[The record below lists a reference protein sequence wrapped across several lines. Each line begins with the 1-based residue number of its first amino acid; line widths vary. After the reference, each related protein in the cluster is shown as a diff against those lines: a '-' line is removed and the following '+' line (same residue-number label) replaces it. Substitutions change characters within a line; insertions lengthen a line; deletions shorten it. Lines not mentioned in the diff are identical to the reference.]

1 MNCNDEYIVKLCK
14 ASIYDKVPEKPKVTL
29 DWNYIYN
36 KSVEQ
41 NIAGLLFVAVSRLE
55 AEFQPDNKLME
66 KWNSAMFSTILT
78 MSNRYNEFFRIN
90 KLMQDNG
97 ITFIGLKGCVVRNL
111 YPVPEL
117 RTMGDFDILTQKKN
131 LSRIADIFRS
141 QGYAIEDYF
150 FGINVDSAK
159 AHWEIFITTE
169 EEIKVNTKKWDEIFF
184 GNQEEND
191 ICNTLKPTYFLAHM
205 IIHTARHFMQQG
217 AGIRNLLDIALY
229 INKFRDDIDFKAI
242 ETICKEQNY
251 FKIYCY
257 ILNSVNLYFDVNI
270 SNIIYSKVNC
280 DKFIEY
286 MLLNGVFGKNDNVLI
301 RQIALDEDK
310 DKRKWIRLFFPSVQ
324 ALKNRYKY
332 LRKFPF
338 LLPIAWI
345 QRIIYGRFNKKVTFL
360 QMFKSTSEAFDF
372 SDERIKRLGELGLDN
387 KH

>member
-14 ASIYDKVPEKPKVTL
+14 ASIYDKIPESPKVTL

-41 NIAGLLFVAVSRLE
+41 NIAGLLFTAVSKLD

-66 KWNSAMFSTILT
+66 KWNSAMISTIVA
-78 MSNRYNEFFRIN
+78 MGSRYNEFFRIK
-90 KLMQDNG
+90 KLMQDNR

-117 RTMGDFDILTQKKN
+117 RTMGDFDILTQKEN
-131 LSRIADIFRS
+131 LSRIADIFKS
-141 QGYAIEDYF
+141 QGYIIEDYF

-184 GNQEEND
+184 ENQEENN

-205 IIHTARHFMQQG
+205 IIHTARHFIQQG

-229 INKFRDDIDFKAI
+229 INKFKDDIDFKVV

-270 SNIIYSKVNC
+270 SNIIYSKLNC

-301 RQIALDEDK
+301 RQVALDEDK
-310 DKRKWIRLFFPSVQ
+310 NKRKWIRLLFPSAH
-324 ALKNRYKY
+324 ALQNRYKY

-360 QMFKSTSEAFDF
+360 QMFRSTSEAFDF
-372 SDERIKRLGELGLDN
+372 SDERIRRLEELGLDN